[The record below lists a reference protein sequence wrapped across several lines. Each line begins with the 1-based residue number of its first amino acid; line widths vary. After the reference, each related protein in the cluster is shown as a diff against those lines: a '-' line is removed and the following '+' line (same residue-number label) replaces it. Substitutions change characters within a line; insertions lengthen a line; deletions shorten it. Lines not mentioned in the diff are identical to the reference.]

1 MQFKVKSNYWNRGFH
16 KVRGGH
22 PGQMTSLSMLWKI
35 PRIWLLTNL
44 SRKPKVW
51 RSRPRTALRPSNLGV
66 RAQVCLTSPNNYLCL
81 IRIESFIHP
90 VASDITKP
98 QLINARPQRA
108 LKEMLIHLIYIKTV
122 FWKKDKINVKL
133 LQTLQKR
140 PWLNLTPS
148 FSRWFLQSNFKSI
161 MKSRK
166 KS

>member
-1 MQFKVKSNYWNRGFH
+1 MQFKVKSNCWNRGFH

-22 PGQMTSLSMLWKI
+22 PDQMTSLSMLWKI

-90 VASDITKP
+90 VASDITKH
-98 QLINARPQRA
+98 QLINARPPKA
-108 LKEMLIHLIYIKTV
+108 SKEMLIHLIYIKTV

-166 KS
+166 NS